1 MELREQ
7 DINYFAILGFGWPL
21 QIFELSNFWYLGTLE
36 SWVFAN
42 TFPMANTYVIYKL
55 VGRASIKN
63 HKIPPKI
70 LFSQIGIFSL
80 FHQ

>member
-55 VGRASIKN
+55 VGRASIK
-63 HKIPPKI
+63 IPHKI
-70 LFSQIGIFSL
+70 LFRQIGIICL